1 MTRADLHTLTG
12 AYAVHAL
19 SGRELTEFE
28 RHLAVCDACRQEV
41 RELRETAGKLA
52 VATALTPPPTMKD
65 DVLRRIATVR
75 QEPPRVAAREAR
87 ESHAGPRRRTGRRA
101 LNVALAACV
110 AAAVAFGGAAV
121 WQYRQASDARDTARR
136 SEQRVARAEEVTQVL
151 AAPDARSRSGR
162 MTDGSTGTV
171 VVSRGLNRAVFLASG
186 LPEPPAGRIYQL
198 WFSDGGTMRPAGLM
212 DSSGASAA
220 AVLSGAVG
228 KASAMGVTVEPAGGS
243 KAPTTDPL
251 VLLTFPSA

>member
-19 SGRELTEFE
+19 SGRELGEFE

-41 RELRETAGKLA
+41 RELRETAARLA
-52 VATALTPPPTMKD
+52 VASSLAPPPTMKD

-75 QEPPRVAAREAR
+75 QEPPRLAARETR

-101 LNVALAACV
+101 VNVALAACV
-110 AAAVAFGGAAV
+110 AAAAVCGGAAV

-136 SEQRVARAEEVTQVL
+136 SEQRAARAEELTQVL
-151 AAPDARSRSGR
+151 AAPDAHSRSGR
-162 MTDGSTGTV
+162 MTGGSTGTV
-171 VVSRGLNRAVFLASG
+171 VVSRGLDKAVFLASG

-198 WFSDGGTMRPAGLM
+198 WFSDGGTMRPAGLL
-212 DSSGASAA
+212 DSSGRSTA
-220 AVLSGAVG
+220 AVMSGAVG

-243 KAPTTDPL
+243 RAPTGDPL
-251 VLLTFPSA
+251 VLLAFPSA